1 MYLIVGL
8 GNPGAKYHNTRHN
21 AGFFVIDKLAEFFKI
36 ESFEFE
42 NNYLYAVTDHK
53 DAQGNTYQVVLMKPL
68 TYMNLS
74 GKAVRDFYEK
84 YEVSKENILIIY
96 DDVNIDLGVLRMRPN
111 GSDGGQNGIKSV
123 MYEMETEDIPRLRFG
138 IKFGSEFDK
147 RRSEEGFSLADYVLS
162 EFEEEEYE
170 LLELSVEAAKDA
182 VLSFVETG
190 IAGTMNRFNGSV
202 KEIKS
207 RTTDYRD
214 NPQQEYP
221 GAENSGADN
230 PGTDI
235 EKEDNTN

>member
-1 MYLIVGL
+1 MYLIAGL

-74 GKAVRDFYEK
+74 GKAVKEFYEK

-123 MYEMETEDIPRLRFG
+123 MYEMETDEISRLRFG
-138 IKFGSEFDK
+138 IRSGSEFEM

-162 EFEEEEYE
+162 EFDEEEYD
-170 LLELSVEAAKDA
+170 LVELSVEAAKDA
-182 VLSFVETG
+182 ALSFVETG
-190 IAGTMNRFNGSV
+190 IAATMNRYNGSV
-202 KEIKS
+202 KELKK
-207 RTTDYRD
+207 RTSDD
-214 NPQQEYP
+214 
-221 GAENSGADN
+221 GDI

-235 EKEDNTN
+235 ERENNTN